1 MTVHAVGVQQDRQP
15 VSGTRR
21 ERGTMVRVLV
31 CTVIALVSW
40 GTGVVGTIV
49 YQRVTAADT
58 SAVDAQAAELADD
71 LRGDLNAGFY
81 SGGQTYGGQFTE
93 GTLVARAEAHGG
105 VLLSISRAKDRPDP
119 NLHTAT
125 VMLGLVPP
133 ARGTVAAGAYPV
145 RCYRFTF
152 GLGPHSVDRSAMT
165 CPASRTDGEP
175 GSLTAQMGALLA
187 RQPTGPNAYRQMT
200 TRGYAHTTQGALDFL
215 RDKRLVAAK
224 DTVTAVS
231 GRTENG
237 DVYLLALRI
246 NGVCHHLR
254 MDSSSAASGLIPLWA
269 VPADRQKACDVRE
282 PVAATL
288 YGIDPAKA
296 G

>member
-1 MTVHAVGVQQDRQP
+1 MTVHAAAVQQDRQP
-15 VSGTRR
+15 ASGPRR

-31 CTVIALVSW
+31 HAVIALASCAM
-40 GTGVVGTIV
+40 GVAGTIV
-49 YQRVTAADT
+49 YQRATAADT
-58 SAVDAQAAELADD
+58 SAVDAQAAEFAED

-81 SGGQTYGGQFTE
+81 SGGRAYGGQFTE
-93 GTLVARAEAHGG
+93 GTLVAQAEARGG
-105 VLLSISRAKDRPDP
+105 VLLSLGRAQGQPDP

-133 ARGTVAAGAYPV
+133 AGGTVAADAYPV

-152 GLGPHSVDRSAMT
+152 ALGPHSVDRSAMT

-187 RQPTGPNAYRQMT
+187 RRPTGPYAYRPMT
-200 TRGYAHTTQGALDFL
+200 THGYAQTTQGALDFL
-215 RDKRLVAAK
+215 KDKRLVTAK
-224 DTVTAVS
+224 DTVDVVS
-231 GRTENG
+231 ERSEND
-237 DVYLLALRI
+237 DVHLLALRI
-246 NGVCHHLR
+246 NGVCHYLR
-254 MDSSSAASGLIPLWA
+254 MDSSSAASRFIPLWA
-269 VPADRQKACDVRE
+269 VPADRQKACDVSQD
-282 PVAATL
+282 VAVTL